1 MRHSWENALWLPPNA
16 GSAGVVCL
24 ARRLSLSCGHST
36 RDFAVRLSWNEIRTR
51 AAAFARE
58 WQDAGYEKGEA
69 QSFYNEFFQ
78 VFGIRRRSVAA
89 YEKRVER
96 LDGHTGFI
104 DLFWPGVLIVEQKS
118 AGSSLDAADLQAQG
132 YFLALPE
139 KERPRFQLACDFQ
152 TFRLT
157 DLERRETIEFPL
169 TELPGQ
175 VNKMGFMVGVER
187 REFKD
192 QDPVNAAAAHKMGEL
207 HDQLHESRYNPEH
220 LNEYLVRT
228 MFCMFGDDT
237 GIFDK
242 DAVQRIIEERT
253 AEDGS
258 DTGMW
263 LHRVHQALGRPE
275 SKRQAKMDE
284 DLQALPHVG
293 GLFDPM
299 REDADG
305 RPMGNLDVADYD
317 AKMRDTLLDA
327 SAFDWGK
334 VSPIV
339 FGTMFEDAMD
349 SRKRRGLG
357 AHYTSE
363 RNILKVINPLFMDD
377 LRQEFAEAEGRKGTG
392 RTKALADFHE
402 NLGRLKFLDPAC
414 GCGNFLIV
422 AYKCLRELE
431 VDCIRARRDAMGKEG
446 QKEIASVLSVVDVD
460 QFHGIEIGEFPAKI
474 AEAGLWMMDHVMNNK
489 LSLEFGEHFVRIP
502 IRKHPSI
509 WCADA
514 LELEWDRVLP
524 AQDCSFVMG
533 NPPFKGYNS
542 QTEKQ
547 SAQIAGLAAS
557 AGGGGTK
564 SLDLVAGWFIK
575 GGDYAKRGGASVGLV
590 ATNSISQGMQP
601 ALLWPLVLERNG
613 LEITAAHQTFPW
625 DNAANVHVVVTQ
637 MEAKGK
643 RAQKRLFSQAPD
655 GSVAEQSVGTISRY
669 LTDGAGLA
677 NPSVVVA
684 RAQAPLNGLPNI
696 KLGTRPIDG
705 GHLLLSDA
713 QRDELLSACPEA
725 KPYCRPFLSGQDFL
739 HGNSRHI
746 LWLQDAPPAV
756 LSTPIITRRLR
767 KLRDYRQA
775 SANPQTRKMAGVP
788 VPGISPGAPTKPF
801 LAVPRVSSERRDYI
815 PIGHLDPPAVP
826 SDKIYLVQNAGKDVF
841 ALLNSRMHNAWVK
854 GVGGRLESRISYSTD
869 LCYNAFPAP
878 PGGRDALKQL
888 EPHADRILAARAVA
902 QAKAPD
908 ITLAQMYDP
917 VAMPPQLREAHRA
930 LDKAVDRLYRKA
942 PFPDDSARLGHLLA
956 EYEKM
961 AAPTVDAKHE
971 AAQRKAEAKAKQ
983 RSSAMKDGAKEVGD
997 ANAKRV
1003 LSPYAQGKGK
1013 QRVRWRAGDAVPGL
1027 FARPADSVD
1036 PQATETDG
1044 ATPSSARSKPQAD
1057 TTPP

>member
-1 MRHSWENALWLPPNA
+1 M
-16 GSAGVVCL
+16 
-24 ARRLSLSCGHST
+24 
-36 RDFAVRLSWNEIRTR
+36 RLSWNDIRAR

-69 QSFYNEFFQ
+69 QSFYNDFFH
-78 VFGIRRRSVAA
+78 VFGISRRSVAV

-104 DLFWPGVLIVEQKS
+104 DLFWPSVLIVEQKS
-118 AGSSLDAADLQAQG
+118 AGRNLDAADVQAQD

-139 KERPRFQLACDFQ
+139 RERPRYQLACDFQ
-152 TFRLT
+152 NFRLT

-169 TELPGQ
+169 AELPGH
-175 VNKMGFMVGVER
+175 VDKMGFMVGVER

-207 HDQLHESRYNPEH
+207 HDQLDNSGYNPDH
-220 LNEYLVRT
+220 LNEYMVRT
-228 MFCMFGDDT
+228 MFCLFGDDT

-263 LHRVHQALGRPE
+263 LHRVHQVLGKPD

-293 GLFDPM
+293 GLFDPD
-299 REDADG
+299 RKDAQG
-305 RPMGNLDVADYD
+305 RRQGHLDVADYD
-317 AKMRDTLLDA
+317 AEMRRTLLDA
-327 SAFDWGK
+327 CAFDWGK

-349 SRKRRGLG
+349 SKKRRGLG

-363 RNILKVINPLFMDD
+363 RNILKVIDPLFMDD
-377 LRQEFAEAEGRKGTG
+377 LRKEFAEANGRKGTG
-392 RTKALADFHE
+392 RAKALADFHE
-402 NLGRLKFLDPAC
+402 KLGRLRFLDPAC

-431 VDCIRARRDAMGKEG
+431 IDCVRARRDAMCKEG
-446 QKEIASVLSVVDVD
+446 QTEMASILSVVDVD

-502 IRKHPSI
+502 IRNHPNI
-509 WCADA
+509 YCADA
-514 LELEWDRVLP
+514 LEIEWDQVLP
-524 AQDCSFVMG
+524 AAECDFVMG

-542 QTEKQ
+542 QTREQ
-547 SAQIAGLAAS
+547 SAQIAGLAAR
-557 AGGGGTK
+557 AGGGETK

-575 GGDYAKRGGASVGLV
+575 GGDYAKRGASSVGLV
-590 ATNSISQGMQP
+590 STNSIAQGMQP

-625 DNAANVHVVVTQ
+625 DNSANVHVVATQ
-637 MEAKGK
+637 MEGKGK
-643 RAQKRLFSQAPD
+643 RTHKRLFSQAPD
-655 GSVAEQSVGTISRY
+655 GSLMENRVSAISSY
-669 LTDGAGLA
+669 LTDGAALTTS
-677 NPSVVVA
+677 SVAVG
-684 RAQAPLNGLPNI
+684 RAKRPLNGLPDI
-696 KLGTRPIDG
+696 KMGTRPIDG

-713 QRDELLSACPEA
+713 ERDDLLSACPEA
-725 KPYCRPFLSGQDFL
+725 SLYCRPFLSGKDFL

-746 LWLQDAPPAV
+746 LWLQDAAPAV
-756 LSTPIITRRLR
+756 LSTPIIKRRLHAL
-767 KLRDYRQA
+767 KDYRQA
-775 SANPQTRKMAGVP
+775 SANPQTQKMAGVP
-788 VPGISPGAPTKPF
+788 APGISAGAPTEPF
-801 LAVPRVSSERRDYI
+801 LAIPQTSSERRDYL
-815 PIGHLDPPAVP
+815 PIGWVHPPTIP
-826 SDKIYLVQNAGKDVF
+826 SAKIHLVQNAGKDLF

-869 LCYNAFPAP
+869 LCYNAFPVP
-878 PGGRDALKQL
+878 PGGKDALKKL
-888 EPHADRILAARAVA
+888 EPHADRILAARAE
-902 QAKAPD
+902 AKDKNPEM
-908 ITLAQMYDP
+908 TLAQMYDP
-917 VAMPPQLREAHRA
+917 VAMPPQLRKAHRA
-930 LDKAVDRLYRKA
+930 LDKAVDRLYRKD

-961 AAPTVDAKHE
+961 AAPAIDAKHE
-971 AAQRKAEAKAKQ
+971 AAQRKAEAKAARAAAKAKQ
-983 RSSAMKDGAKEVGD
+983 RSSAMKGAAKEVGG

-1003 LSPYAQGKGK
+1003 LSPYAQGNSK
-1013 QRVRWRAGDAVPGL
+1013 QRVRWRAGDALPGL

-1036 PQATETDG
+1036 PQAAGTDEDG
-1044 ATPSSARSKPQAD
+1044 L
-1057 TTPP
+1057 